1 MGGLIL
7 GLLVALIIHLVR
19 NHYAQKEH
27 QEFVEDAVEKGRKE
41 LAEKIANRKER
52 DDLSEYNEE
61 AFWKMID
68 DARSRSGE
76 NYKHQLGL
84 LSDRFFKLSG
94 EEMIQLDNLVLRL
107 YADRISYELQAAT
120 AIIFKTTDV
129 ASVYVLMTVF
139 MLRGQVFFNQ
149 ACLNPNLII
158 GKEVTDIDG
167 RNVLDLLADVYLRKT
182 TELIPTPE
190 EKEIQFRGEKWT
202 EKELPSKFSELWM
215 HFA

>member
-52 DDLSEYNEE
+52 EDLSEYNEE

-76 NYKHQLGL
+76 NYKHHMGL

-94 EEMIQLDNLVLRL
+94 EEIIQMDNLVLRL